1 VYFVDVKLSGFAT
14 LSRQALSAPSPDD
27 ASTGDHAPGAPAP
40 QRYHHGDLASALL
53 DAGEA
58 ELADKG
64 IEAFSL
70 RGVAKRAG
78 VSHAAPAHHFRDVN
92 GLLTAI
98 AARGFE
104 RFVARQEDFRRQAP
118 DTPRAR
124 LVASGVG
131 YVVFA
136 QEHPA
141 LFRLMFGSSR
151 PDFADAGLGS
161 AAAAAHADLA
171 RHVAAI
177 TGRDPAAQ
185 PDPQA
190 MADVACV
197 WALAHGLADLL
208 VAGRLAAVAALPAQ
222 RRLETIAALLGRIVP
237 AGEAPTAGSK
247 DKGLADGAGV

>member
-1 VYFVDVKLSGFAT
+1 MHRPL
-14 LSRQALSAPSPDD
+14 PSPVDTSAVD
-27 ASTGDHAPGAPAP
+27 PAPGAPAP
-40 QRYHHGDLASALL
+40 RRYHHGDLASALL

-64 IEAFSL
+64 VEAFSL

-104 RFVARQEDFRRQAP
+104 RFVVRQEDFRRRAP
-118 DTPRAR
+118 DTPHAR

-151 PDFADAGLGS
+151 PDFADADLGG
-161 AAAAAHADLA
+161 AAAAAHADLV
-171 RHVAAI
+171 RHVSAV
-177 TGRDPAAQ
+177 TGRDPAVQ
-185 PDPQA
+185 PDPRA

-222 RRLETIAALLGRIVP
+222 QRLETIAALVSRIVP
-237 AGEAPTAGSK
+237 AGEAPAAGSK
-247 DKGLADGAGV
+247 GKSLADGAGV